1 MVTWVSP
8 TLASKPKKKKLNEER
23 SKTLFFLFFTFDLFS
38 KKNRIW
44 KMHLAKM
51 TFTRP
56 KNANQTFQIGFLTA
70 LYAYKTVKGILS
82 RNVKL
87 NLKQV
92 ETHQL

>member
-1 MVTWVSP
+1 
-8 TLASKPKKKKLNEER
+8 
-23 SKTLFFLFFTFDLFS
+23 
-38 KKNRIW
+38 
-44 KMHLAKM
+44 MHLAKM
-51 TFTRP
+51 TFTRL
-56 KNANQTFQIGFLTA
+56 KNVNQTFQIGFLTA